1 MPAGPV
7 QAGPPAQPAPPAE
20 SKPVGAALRGGRE
33 ASGLRT
39 ARAGLA
45 RAAAA
50 GLSLSL
56 SLSLS
61 LPAAHNGTC
70 AASQRGDPGL
80 GDQTSRGLMPFGG
93 EALLH
98 ADTPSLS
105 CAEVNGGVQHRGCIK
120 TTLKGGVGLSFHLLF
135 GGSGNEC

>member
-33 ASGLRT
+33 ASGLCT
-39 ARAGLA
+39 ARAGL
-45 RAAAA
+45 AA

-61 LPAAHNGTC
+61 LCLPAVHNGTC
-70 AASQRGDPGL
+70 AASQRGDKGL

-105 CAEVNGGVQHRGCIK
+105 CAEVNEGVQHRGCIK
-120 TTLKGGVGLSFHLLF
+120 ATLKGGVGLSFHLLF
-135 GGSGNEC
+135 GGSGKEC

>member
-39 ARAGLA
+39 ARTGLA
-45 RAAAA
+45 RAAPA

-61 LPAAHNGTC
+61 LPAVHNGTC
-70 AASQRGDPGL
+70 AASQRGDKGL

-105 CAEVNGGVQHRGCIK
+105 CAEVNEGAQHRGCIK
-120 TTLKGGVGLSFHLLF
+120 ATLKGGVGLSFHLLF
-135 GGSGNEC
+135 GGSGKEC